1 MPLRVINC
9 VPTTA
14 TYTRVHIG
22 WLHKL
27 WEVVVDGGA
36 VVFHSEEWD
45 AGRIRPFIEK
55 W

>member
-1 MPLRVINC
+1 MFLQLCYVLC
-9 VPTTA
+9 VCVCV
-14 TYTRVHIG
+14 YLG

-45 AGRIRPFIEK
+45 AGRIRPYIEK